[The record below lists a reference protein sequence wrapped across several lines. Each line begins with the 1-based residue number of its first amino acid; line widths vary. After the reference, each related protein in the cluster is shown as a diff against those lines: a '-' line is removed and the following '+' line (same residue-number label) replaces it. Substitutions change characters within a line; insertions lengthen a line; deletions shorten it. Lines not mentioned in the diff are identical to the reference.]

1 MTAIRAI
8 CLLAL
13 GLARSAVGLGIRGV
27 PDWQSLFD
35 PSVPLLDTF
44 VRGTVVYLGLLGL
57 FRVVGQR
64 EVGVI
69 GVHDLLVVVLVA
81 EAIQQG
87 LAGQY
92 RSIPD
97 GFLLVV
103 TILAW
108 SVLIDAIAWRWPRLG
123 EIVKPRPK
131 PLIEDGKLN
140 RRVMRRELI
149 TMDEILSQLRL
160 HGVDDVSQV
169 KRAYIEPNG
178 MISVIRQDGAD
189 VEVPEHQPAI

>member
-1 MTAIRAI
+1 
-8 CLLAL
+8 
-13 GLARSAVGLGIRGV
+13 V

-44 VRGTVVYLGLLGL
+44 VRGTVIYLGLLGL

-131 PLIEDGKLN
+131 PLIEDGQLN

-149 TMDEILSQLRL
+149 TMDEVLSQLRL
-160 HGVDDVSQV
+160 RGVEDVSQV

-189 VEVPEHQPAI
+189 VEMPEHQPAI